1 MRFYQFIAN
10 VIILLILVF
19 TTYYGTHAR
28 KEKRVTDALIITR
41 SLLLLLIAEKI
52 AEFLRYLPAFET
64 LKCVQ
69 FIFLL
74 ILYLLAETTYRQKRT
89 GFGNPFLNWS
99 LLVLMIFGC
108 LWLAF

>member
-10 VIILLILVF
+10 VIILLILVI

-28 KEKRVTDALIITR
+28 KEKKVTDALIITR
-41 SLLLLLIAEKI
+41 LLLLLLIAEKI

-74 ILYLLAETTYRQKRT
+74 ILYLMSEATYRQKRT
-89 GFGNPFLNWS
+89 GFGKPFMNWI
-99 LLVLMIFGC
+99 LLILMIFGF